1 MLNRLFARV
10 RSLVRR
16 NRIDTEVDEGLRLHL
31 DTQIRANVARGMT
44 PSEARRVAL
53 RDMGGVTQTKEAVR
67 EVRWTFFDTLGQDV
81 RYAFRSF
88 RRNPG
93 FAAVAI
99 LTLAL
104 GIGAVTAIF
113 TVADAVIFRPLPFPD
128 PDRLVWLEVT
138 PKSSRS
144 RAIGVFSYELF
155 TDVRDQTDVFDGVA
169 AYAGAG
175 RLMLPGHREGLVA
188 GHASSALFRVLGAS
202 AVLGRLPESR
212 DERAGAPR
220 VAVVSYGAWVRYF
233 GSDRTVIGRA
243 LVAKAGTADS
253 DEPITIVGVL
263 APPFVFPYPRG
274 IVEYDVWMPIT
285 PEVVIEPHAIPRS
298 ASRWPVI
305 GRLKPR
311 VSLATAQQQ
320 LDVLAARVA
329 AAYPDTDKDNGLRAT
344 RLHDK
349 IVGKA
354 GPPLLAF
361 LAAVGFLLLIAC
373 ANVANLLLARASA
386 RQREFA
392 VRVALGAGRFRIA
405 RQVLTESAVLS
416 LIGGAAGL
424 AFGFWAFRAFV
435 ALSPKMPRLDEASID
450 YRVLGF
456 TCFAVTLATLLSG
469 LAPAVQ
475 CSRGSVSETLARA
488 GGHGASRRPHRSIN
502 LVVVAELSIALVL
515 LVGGGLMINSFVRLL
530 RFDLGI
536 DPASVVALNFSQP
549 PLPAAETRGGKA
561 PFDEERRRKVV
572 VLTDESRRI
581 GTFNEEV
588 LRRVS
593 AVPGVIAAATTTRL
607 PLDMMRGFTG
617 ITLEGRATPPG
628 RASMVDIRRVS
639 AGYFRALGIR
649 FVSGRSFS
657 ESDREGAP
665 PVVVINRT
673 MAQRLWPGESAVGK
687 GVRIGTRGQSFRV
700 VGVIVDVRHRGAMG
714 SVEPEMYIPDAQDPR
729 SFSTLV
735 VKTSGS
741 AAAVARAVEAE
752 MKRAGFQVSR
762 VRLLE
767 DLLAEMLAPSRFST
781 FVLATF
787 SLLALILSLVGV
799 HGVLSYS
806 VVQRTHEIGVRMAL
820 GSGTR
825 GVVRL
830 VLGQALGHAMVG
842 LAVGLVAALALG
854 RLLQAMLF
862 QIAATDPATLAC
874 VCLLL
879 IAGVV
884 LAAYP
889 PARRAARID
898 PIAALRCE

>member
-1 MLNRLFARV
+1 M
-10 RSLVRR
+10 
-16 NRIDTEVDEGLRLHL
+16 
-31 DTQIRANVARGMT
+31 
-44 PSEARRVAL
+44 
-53 RDMGGVTQTKEAVR
+53 
-67 EVRWTFFDTLGQDV
+67 
-81 RYAFRSF
+81 
-88 RRNPG
+88 
-93 FAAVAI
+93 
-99 LTLAL
+99 
-104 GIGAVTAIF
+104 
-113 TVADAVIFRPLPFPD
+113 
-128 PDRLVWLEVT
+128 
-138 PKSSRS
+138 
-144 RAIGVFSYELF
+144 
-155 TDVRDQTDVFDGVA
+155 
-169 AYAGAG
+169 
-175 RLMLPGHREGLVA
+175 
-188 GHASSALFRVLGAS
+188 
-202 AVLGRLPESR
+202 
-212 DERAGAPR
+212 
-220 VAVVSYGAWVRYF
+220 
-233 GSDRTVIGRA
+233 IGRA
-243 LVAKAGTADS
+243 LVTSLATADR
-253 DEPITIVGVL
+253 EAPATIVGVL
-263 APPFVFPYPRG
+263 SPTFVFPYPRG
-274 IVEYDVWMPIT
+274 IVEYDAWLPIT
-285 PEVVIEPHAIPRS
+285 PEVTEVPGAIPRS
-298 ASRWPVI
+298 ARRWTVI
-305 GRLKPR
+305 GRLKPG

-329 AAYPDTDKDNGLRAT
+329 AAYPDTERDNGLSAT
-344 RLHDK
+344 LLHDK

-361 LAAVGFLLLIAC
+361 LVAVGFLLLIAC
-373 ANVANLLLARASA
+373 ANVANLLLARANA

-424 AFGFWAFRAFV
+424 AFASWAFRAFV
-435 ALSPKMPRLDEASID
+435 ALSPKMPRLDEANID

-456 TCFAVTLATLLSG
+456 TFVAVTLAALLSG

-488 GGHGASRRPHRSIN
+488 GGHGASRRSHRSIN
-502 LVVVAELSIALVL
+502 LMVVAELSIALVL

-530 RFDLGI
+530 RFDLGM
-536 DPASVVALNFSQP
+536 DPTSVAALEFSQP
-549 PLPAAETRGGKA
+549 PLPAAGPQAGKA
-561 PFDEERRRKVV
+561 ASDQERRREVA
-572 VLTDESRRI
+572 VLTGEGRQI
-581 GTFNEEV
+581 AAFNEEM
-588 LRRVS
+588 LGRVS
-593 AVPGVIAAATTTRL
+593 TVPGVIAAATTTRL
-607 PLDMMRGFTG
+607 PLSGGLSLTG
-617 ITLEGRATPPG
+617 ITLEGRPTPPG
-628 RASMVDIRRVS
+628 RGSHVDIRRVS
-639 AGYFRALGIR
+639 AGYFRALGIK
-649 FVSGRSFS
+649 FVSGRSFN
-657 ESDREGAP
+657 EWDREGAP
-665 PVVVINRT
+665 AVVVINSA
-673 MAQRLWPGESAVGK
+673 MVQRLWPGESAVGK

-700 VGVIVDVRHRGAMG
+700 VGVIADVRHRGATG

-729 SFSTLV
+729 SFSTVV

-781 FVLATF
+781 FILATF

-825 GVVRL
+825 GVARL
-830 VLGQALGHAMVG
+830 VLGQALGHAI
-842 LAVGLVAALALG
+842 VGLVIGLVVALALG

-874 VCLLL
+874 VCVLL